1 MRKIFCLFLIL
12 AVAASA
18 FSQSI
23 TIGGY
28 APKSTDSTTNGYL
41 QQAYN
46 ELRNELQN
54 MIGGINAAPH
64 DLIRAFGNASVYA
77 SHGATQR
84 AYGGYKSFAVTLGP
98 TFGFQLPV
106 SPFEVMDYI
115 SGDPLEGLYNKG
127 DITFGLN
134 PQIINAQIGFNSS
147 FLLKGLYLG
156 LRVGYVPEALGDIM
170 AGFVGGGAG
179 LKLSFSNLLVGVTAN
194 YQLVQSVDIIKGLI
208 TWRGVNVG
216 TGFIFQNTNL
226 NIKYPFDPITS
237 DEGSVN
243 LKIDPSLFLDMKITT
258 FTIPLEITTAI
269 KLIFLNIP
277 IGVGVDFAF
286 GSSKID
292 IGIDSN
298 IAVTGGIGKITPGK
312 LNATAGGDEN
322 PTFANFKLMTGIGL
336 SIGPVIIDIPITWY
350 FLDNGLSI
358 GVTLGMTW

>member
-23 TIGGY
+23 SITGQR
-28 APKSTDSTTNGYL
+28 PTSTNGTVDNYL
-41 QQAYN
+41 RDAYN
-46 ELRNELQN
+46 ELENELRN
-54 MIGGINAAPH
+54 MIGSINAAPH
-64 DLIRAFGNASVYA
+64 GLIKAFGNAAVYA

-84 AYGGYKSFAVTLGP
+84 AYGGYKNFAVTLGP

-170 AGFVGGGAG
+170 AGLVGGGLGG
-179 LKLSFSNLLVGVTAN
+179 LDLSFSNLLVGVTAN

-226 NIKYPFDPITS
+226 KIAYPFDPITAN
-237 DEGSVN
+237 EGTVS
-243 LKIDPSLFLDMKITT
+243 LKIDPSLFFGMNITT
-258 FTIPLEITTAI
+258 YTIPLEITTAI

-292 IGIDSN
+292 IGMRSDITVEGAAGTGYLK
-298 IAVTGGIGKITPGK
+298 AV
-312 LNATAGGDEN
+312 AGGNEG